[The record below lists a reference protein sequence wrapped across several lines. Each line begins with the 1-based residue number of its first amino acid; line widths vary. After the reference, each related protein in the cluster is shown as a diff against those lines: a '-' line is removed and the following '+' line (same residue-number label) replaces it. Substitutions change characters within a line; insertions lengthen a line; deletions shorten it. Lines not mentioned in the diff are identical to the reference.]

1 MKIFIDPGHNY
12 SGADTGAVGNNL
24 REQDISFYISK
35 KLERL
40 FINNKDEVKLSRQ
53 KLTDSIGSTVSESI
67 AERCAAANEWDAD
80 LFISIHTNS
89 GGGTG
94 SEVLVY
100 SLEGKAAEIA
110 ARVEKE
116 LTTNLVLADRGVKA
130 RPDLGVLRGTK
141 CPAILVETAFIDTP
155 HDAKLLR
162 ENQQDFADAIFTGVT
177 GKAVPSEIHEL
188 TKPNDIVWE
197 FSYRGIVEDTD
208 GMLREMEDEPNG
220 RLYWLARKAL
230 QYIRERGV

>member
-1 MKIFIDPGHNY
+1 MKVFIDPGHNY
-12 SGADTGAVGNNL
+12 SGADTGAEGNNL

-40 FINNKDEVKLSRQ
+40 FLNNSDEVKLSRQ
-53 KLTDSIGSTVSESI
+53 NLTDNLGSTVSESI
-67 AERCAAANEWDAD
+67 AKRCAEANEWGAD

-110 ARVEKE
+110 ERVEKE
-116 LTTNLVLADRGVKA
+116 ITTKLVLANRGVKA
-130 RPDLGVLRGTK
+130 RPNLGVLRGTK

-155 HDAKLLR
+155 YDAKLLR

-177 GKAVPSEIHEL
+177 GKAVPGDIREL
-188 TKPNDIVWE
+188 KNANDIVWE
-197 FSYRGIVEDTD
+197 FAYRGIVNDPD
-208 GMLREMEDEPNG
+208 GMLREMDEEPDG

-230 QYIRERGV
+230 QYMRERGV